1 MSESPLIGQYESL
14 LNQLQATV
22 SRRLE
27 HEAQLQ
33 AIENAAD
40 QPYPQ
45 QLETEQEQISA
56 DFEARLQTV
65 YDQKADAVSQVE
77 RTFETEK
84 NRIEGE
90 YRNTIH
96 QLNTEY
102 KSETTQTGDEFQQNR
117 WMMSSIV
124 DDDSEE
130 SPKRKLD
137 NLIHRQQKVR
147 MEMGVELDHLEE
159 LSDQAKQIVERRK
172 HGITEP
178 APSEIQK
185 SKNAGEAHDL
195 FLEAEEKC
203 RNSYETLKKQQF
215 AYWFSGPRL
224 LLLMLILAG
233 SVGGSLV
240 LFLDRSALGF
250 SSIDQNIWYA
260 MTGGAGAIF
269 SILTALICW
278 DVSRRQTRDAYEEF
292 VTRLYQVRAAVTR
305 WEAISEREQAK
316 HEEIYETHYRKL
328 MEHRERSIEQFE
340 EQRDDR
346 IQSLEQQ
353 QQQKLKAAEEERQ
366 AALAPVMSQLEL
378 SKQEIETS
386 YQEKIDS
393 LKKKKSAALQ
403 TAQEAFDQQIQQRTE
418 LINSARNQLIQGW
431 MSGLNEAAAI
441 CEQISEQ
448 ATPPTDWDRIAADD
462 WQPPETIPADLP
474 LGMFGTMLG
483 FFENGPATQNFLPPH
498 DSDWTVPASLPFP
511 AKPSF
516 IVNYEGEEGRSAAES
531 LLQMSML
538 RLLTGISPGNLR
550 FTVLDPVG
558 LGEPFSSYMHL
569 TDDNELLITNRI
581 WTEPNQIDKQLAD
594 LTEHMENIF
603 QTYLRNQF
611 ANIEEYNEHAG
622 EVAEPYRVLV
632 VSGFPQSFSER
643 AAQRLASIA
652 SSGPRCGVYL
662 LFSHDTSRK
671 LPRDFEME
679 SITANATVI
688 DWRQDHFETSSFGQP
703 PLLLSPD
710 ESPAPSEFSAI
721 VKKIGKLSTTMKK
734 VEVPFHRIAPNDAEF
749 WSHDS
754 RHGID
759 IPLGR
764 AGATRLQHLR
774 LGKGTSQHVLIAG
787 RTGSGKSTLLH
798 IMVTNAA
805 LFYSPDELEFYL
817 IDFKK
822 GVEFKTYAS
831 HHLPHARVIAI
842 ESDREFGLSAL
853 RKLDDVMKERGDLFR
868 DAGVQDIA
876 GWRNNHPDQKMPRMI
891 LMIDEFQEFFVEDDR
906 IAQDATLLLDR
917 LVRQGR
923 AFGIHVL
930 LGSQTLG
937 GAYSLARTTLSQ
949 MGVRIA
955 LQCSESD
962 AHLILSEENT
972 AARLL
977 TRQGEAIYNDANG
990 MMEGNSPF
998 QIAWLEDKERES
1010 QLHRIQQATDRL
1022 RQSDASFADD
1032 ECVVFEG
1039 NILADPALNPSL
1051 MTQIRGETEP
1061 TEPLRLWLGD
1071 PVTIGKPASLSLSA
1085 QPGQNVLM
1093 VGSDGDDVS
1102 GLLLLGLLS
1111 HRDHSCEDLPSGF
1124 LLDGGTITNEG
1135 WTEALARAES
1145 HLKIATPN
1153 HVDEILEQI
1162 TTEIELRR
1170 CDEDRAAIPVVV
1182 TIVDITKFSQ
1192 LRKSE
1197 DDFGF
1202 GGFDKE
1208 KTVSPS
1214 ARFQETL
1221 KDGPSLGV
1229 HVVLWCHSY
1238 NNFDRW
1244 LSRSSLREFE
1254 YRIAFQMGGTDSS
1267 NLVDSPAAS
1276 RLGRNR
1282 ALLYRDSMGTLEKF
1296 RPYRTPTIEWLEE
1309 IMSVES
1315 AASTTEPENDTES
1328 PNLDDFQVM

>member
-1 MSESPLIGQYESL
+1 LSESPLIEQYKSL
-14 LNQLQATV
+14 LSQIRSTV
-22 SRRLE
+22 ERRLE

-33 AIENAAD
+33 AIESAAD

-45 QLETEQEQISA
+45 QLETEQQQITA
-56 DFEARLQTV
+56 DYDARLQTV
-65 YDQKADAVSQVE
+65 YDQKSDELTQAEIA
-77 RTFETEK
+77 FENEK
-84 NRIEGE
+84 KRIEGDF
-90 YRNTIH
+90 RSTIH

-102 KSETTQTGDEFQQNR
+102 KSEASQTGEEFQQNR

-124 DDDSEE
+124 DDESEE

-137 NLIHRQQKVR
+137 NLIHRQHKVR
-147 MEMGVELDHLEE
+147 METGVELDHLEE
-159 LSDQAKQIVERRK
+159 LSEQAQQIVERRR
-172 HGITEP
+172 HGISEP
-178 APSEIQK
+178 PPQEIPK
-185 SKNAGEAHDL
+185 SSSAGEAHDL
-195 FLEAEEKC
+195 FLEAEEKS
-203 RNSYETLKKQQF
+203 RNAFEKLKKQQF

-224 LLLMLILAG
+224 LLLMLVLAG
-233 SVGGSLV
+233 GLGGCLI
-240 LFLDRSALGF
+240 LFLDQDALGF
-250 SSIDQNIWYA
+250 SSIDKNVWFA
-260 MTGGAGAIF
+260 FTGGAGAIV

-278 DVSRRQTRDAYEEF
+278 DISRRQTRDAYEEF
-292 VTRLYQVRAAVTR
+292 ISQLYRARAAVTR
-305 WEAISEREQAK
+305 WEAISERERVK
-316 HEEIYETHYRKL
+316 LEEVYEKTYRKL

-340 EQRDDR
+340 EDRDER
-346 IQSLEQQ
+346 IQSLEERQQ
-353 QQQKLKAAEEERQ
+353 EKLRVAEEERNKK
-366 AALAPVMSQLEL
+366 LTPLTEHYESQ
-378 SKQEIETS
+378 KQEIKDR
-386 YQEKIDS
+386 YQGKIDS
-393 LKKKKSAALQ
+393 LKKKKNAAIAA
-403 TAQEAFDQQIQQRTE
+403 AQEMFHQRVQERME
-418 LINSARNQLIQGW
+418 LLNSACQQLTNGW
-431 MSGLNEAAAI
+431 LAGLDEATA
-441 CEQISEQ
+441 ISEQ
-448 ATPPTDWDRIAADD
+448 IRQHASSPTDWETIAADD
-462 WQPPETIPADLP
+462 WQPTESIPADLP
-474 LGMFGTMLG
+474 LGMYGTMLG
-483 FFENGPATQNFLPPH
+483 FFPDGPATQDFLPPH
-498 DSDWTVPASLPFP
+498 ATDWTAPAALPFP
-511 AKPSF
+511 ERPSF
-516 IVNYEGEEGRSAAES
+516 IVNYEGSEGRSASEA
-531 LLQMSML
+531 LLQVAML
-538 RLLTGISPGNLR
+538 RFLTGISPGNVQ

-558 LGEPFSSYMHL
+558 LGEPFSSFMHL
-569 TDDNELLITNRI
+569 ADDNELLISNRI

-611 ANIEEYNEHAG
+611 ASIEEYNEHAG

-652 SSGPRCGVYL
+652 GSGPRCGVYL
-662 LFSHDTSRK
+662 LLSRDTSRK

-679 SITANATVI
+679 SILANTTII
-688 DWRQDHFETSSFGQP
+688 DWREEHFETSSFGEP

-710 ESPAPSEFSAI
+710 EPPTPSQFSTI
-721 VKKIGKLSTTMKK
+721 VKKIGKFSTTMKK
-734 VEVPFHRIAPNDAEF
+734 VEVPFHRIAPSDAEF
-749 WSHDS
+749 WSSDS
-754 RHGID
+754 RAGID

-774 LGKGTSQHVLIAG
+774 LGRGTSQHVLIAG

-805 LFYSPDELEFYL
+805 LCYSPDELEFYL

-831 HHLPHARVIAI
+831 HYLPHARVIAI

-853 RKLDDVMKERGDLFR
+853 RKLDEVMKERGDLFR

-876 GWRNNHPDQKMPRMI
+876 GWRNNHPDQKMPRVI

-906 IAQDATLLLDR
+906 IAQDATLMLDR

-977 TRQGEAIYNDANG
+977 TRPGEAIYNDANG

-998 QIAWLEDKERES
+998 QIAWLEDKERET
-1010 QLHRIQQATDRL
+1010 QLDRIQRATAHQ
-1022 RQSDASFADD
+1022 RQTDPAFADQ

-1039 NILADPALNPSL
+1039 NILADPALNPQLIS
-1051 MTQIRGETEP
+1051 QIRGETEP
-1061 TEPLRLWLGD
+1061 TTPLRLWLGD
-1071 PVTIGKPASLSLSA
+1071 PVTIGKPASLTLSP

-1093 VGSDGDDVS
+1093 VGSDGDDMS
-1102 GLLLLGLLS
+1102 GLLSLILLN
-1111 HRDHSCEDLPSGF
+1111 RRQHSYDELPSGYF
-1124 LLDGGTITNEG
+1124 LDGGTIASEG
-1135 WTEALARAES
+1135 WQEVVSRAKT
-1145 HLKIATPN
+1145 HLKVGTPSQ
-1153 HVDEILEQI
+1153 VEEILKQI
-1162 TTEIELRR
+1162 TTEMELRR
-1170 CDEDRAAIPVVV
+1170 CDDDRAAIPLVV
-1182 TIVDITKFSQ
+1182 TIVDITKFAQ

-1214 ARFQETL
+1214 AQFQEIL
-1221 KDGPSLGV
+1221 KEGPSLGI
-1229 HVVLWCHSY
+1229 HLVVWCQSY

-1244 LSRSSLREFE
+1244 LSRSALREFE

-1276 RLGRNR
+1276 RLGPNR
-1282 ALLYRDSMGTLEKF
+1282 ALLYRDSMGNLEKF
-1296 RPYRTPTIEWLEE
+1296 RPYGTPKIEWLDD
-1309 IMSVES
+1309 IMQVES
-1315 AASTTEPENDTES
+1315 ASSATDNSDEPDT
-1328 PNLDDFQVM
+1328 PDMNDFQVI